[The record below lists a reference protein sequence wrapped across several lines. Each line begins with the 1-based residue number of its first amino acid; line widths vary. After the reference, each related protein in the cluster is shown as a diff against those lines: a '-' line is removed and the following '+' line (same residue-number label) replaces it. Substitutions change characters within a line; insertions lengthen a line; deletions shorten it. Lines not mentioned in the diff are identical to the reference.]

1 LKMPEY
7 DVFVDGKNRKVEL
20 TRNGE
25 NSFSVKVDGKTRK
38 VDVDTDSLSFE
49 KPFTVKIDDEFHRI
63 ELPEGQKTREVSVK
77 VDEAVFKVELRIP
90 VRKDA
95 LTTFETTAASAS
107 KRAAGNR
114 RISEGSV
121 SAPMT
126 GKVVRVKVKEGEQVK
141 AGQVLCVIEAMKME
155 NEIAA
160 PKAGTVKEVCV
171 YEGSSVSEGESL
183 VVIG

>member
-1 LKMPEY
+1 MPEY
-7 DVFVDGKNRKVEL
+7 DVFVDGKNRRVEL

-25 NSFSVKVDGKTRK
+25 NSFSVQVDGKTRK
-38 VDVDTDSLSFE
+38 VDFE
-49 KPFTVKIDDEFHRI
+49 ANSIDFDKPFTLKIDDKHYRI
-63 ELPEGQKTREVSVK
+63 ELPEGQNTGEVSVK
-77 VDEAVFKVELRIP
+77 VDEAVFKVEFRIP
-90 VRKDA
+90 VRKNA
-95 LTTFETTAASAS
+95 LTTFETTKTSAS
-107 KRAAGNR
+107 KRAAGNKR
-114 RISEGSV
+114 VSEGGV

-141 AGQVLCVIEAMKME
+141 AGQILCVIEAMKME

-171 YEGSSVSEGESL
+171 AEGSSVSEGESL